1 MTNKVERL
9 SREELIKK
17 LAHMTVNEQ
26 RYHTLLDDCS
36 DAIFSFNREGQY
48 LYVNRQFALGINGN
62 IPEDII
68 GKTVWEILPKDEAEK
83 RFAVVQ
89 WVFDNRTAR
98 NVEICLPGEE
108 INRYYL
114 TTVKPILDDQ
124 EEVEY
129 VICISKEITSR
140 KIIEEKLKRNALYDY
155 LTGLANRLLFA
166 DRLRFSIIQ
175 AKRKAGKI
183 ALMFIDL
190 DNFKPVNDTH
200 GHEAG
205 DLLLKYAA
213 KRIKNC
219 TRESDTVGRIGG
231 DEFVVLLP
239 SIDKAQEALKVA
251 EKIRNEIN
259 KPFELSGFPP
269 IHISSSIGVA
279 LYPEH
284 GSNATRLTKSADV
297 AMYLAKEKG
306 RNCVVLYE

>member
-1 MTNKVERL
+1 MTNKMEKL
-9 SREELIKK
+9 SKEELIKK

-62 IPEDII
+62 TPEDII
-68 GKTVWEILPKDEAEK
+68 GKTVWDILPKDEAEN

-155 LTGLANRLLFA
+155 LTGLANRLLFS

-219 TRESDTVGRIGG
+219 TRESDTVGRVGG

-269 IHISSSIGVA
+269 IDISSSIGVA
-279 LYPEH
+279 IYPEH

-306 RNCVVLYE
+306 RNCVVLYQ

>member
-239 SIDKAQEALKVA
+239 SNDKAQEALKVA